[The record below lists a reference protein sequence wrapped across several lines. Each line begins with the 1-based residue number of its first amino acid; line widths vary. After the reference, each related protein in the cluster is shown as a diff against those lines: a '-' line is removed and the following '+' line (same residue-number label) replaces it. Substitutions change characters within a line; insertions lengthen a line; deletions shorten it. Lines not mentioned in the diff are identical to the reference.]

1 MIDNPYYHRGPI
13 NEPRHFYG
21 RAKELRTAFN
31 FLKNG
36 QSVSIV
42 GIRRIGKTSLL
53 LQLAN
58 PDVAQKY
65 GLDLQRR
72 LFVYLDCNELT
83 SQNRAGAYR
92 RLLQAVQERLA
103 ERGQNMELGPA
114 EIDQV
119 TFAEHIRTLKRQ
131 GWQVIFL
138 LDEFEQ
144 LGNNEHLD
152 LDFFGMLRSQI
163 VPPKGVVYVT
173 ASGRPLKEITYKG
186 RADTSPFFNVF
197 HSMHL
202 GGFTQTD
209 AHQLISEPATQA
221 GFPFASKTV
230 DRLYSLSGGHPLAIQ
245 IACFHAF
252 ELNQEKGILD
262 QADYTLLT
270 EQTLTDMEAHL
281 QLYWDNLTGTERAL
295 LKDLVT
301 GDLPPK
307 DDKTSQRTLRAL
319 RNKGLLRQAGRTYR
333 PFGKILT
340 HFLHQRL
347 EQRRTAETTT
357 GKVVLNRYE
366 ILERLGSGGMAEV
379 YRGRHI
385 PLNQPV
391 AIKLIKPELSRD
403 PEFRE
408 RFKREARIAYTLHHQ
423 HIVRSLD
430 FGEENGTYY
439 IVMDLVEGDTLAA
452 HLQALRQAG
461 QQMPLTEAIQIT
473 TQIGQALDYAHRQDI
488 THRDITPTNIILT
501 PPLVEKA
508 EERQAILTDFGIA
521 RMVGI
526 TTQTRTGMGLGTPLY
541 AAPEQ
546 LEAGHTV
553 DHRADIYA
561 LGMILYEMATRRLP
575 YKEWYHA
582 VTSPVPPPSNFR
594 DDLSPTFEAAILKAL
609 AKEPDRR
616 YQTVGEMI
624 TALDRSG
631 EQQ

>member
-13 NEPRHFYG
+13 NNPQHFYG
-21 RAKELRTAFN
+21 RTKEMRTAFN
-31 FLKNG
+31 YLKNG

-53 LQLAN
+53 LQLVN

-65 GLDLQRR
+65 GLDLQKR

-83 SQNRAGAYR
+83 SQNRAGVYR

-103 ERGQNMELGPA
+103 ERGHSMELGPA

-119 TFAEHIRTLKRQ
+119 SFAEHIRSLKRQ

-152 LDFFGMLRSQI
+152 LGFFGVLRSQV

-197 HSMHL
+197 GLMHL
-202 GGFTQTD
+202 GGLTKTD
-209 AHQLISEPATQA
+209 AHQLITEPAAQA
-221 GFPFASKTV
+221 GAPFISKTV
-230 DRLYSLSGGHPLAIQ
+230 DRLYTLSGGHPLAVQ

-252 ELNQEKGILD
+252 ELKQEQAALA
-262 QADYTLLT
+262 QADYTLLA
-270 EQTLTDMEAHL
+270 EQSLTDMEAHL

-295 LKDLVT
+295 LKGLIT
-301 GDLPPK
+301 GDRPPK
-307 DDKTSQRTLRAL
+307 DDKTGQRTLRAL
-319 RNKGLLRQAGRTYR
+319 RNKGLLRQVGRTYR
-333 PFGKILT
+333 PFGEILS

-347 EQRRTAETTT
+347 EQRRAAETTT

-430 FGEENGTYY
+430 FGEEEGTYY

-452 HLQALRQAG
+452 HLQDLRQAR
-461 QQMPLTEAIQIT
+461 QQMPLAEAIRIT

-488 THRDITPTNIILT
+488 THRDITPANIILT
-501 PPLVEKA
+501 PPG
-508 EERQAILTDFGIA
+508 EREAILTDFGIA

-546 LEAGHTV
+546 LKAGHTV
-553 DHRADIYA
+553 NHRADIYA
-561 LGMILYEMATRRLP
+561 LGVILYQMTTGRLP
-575 YKEWYHA
+575 FEEWYHA
-582 VTSPVPPPSNFR
+582 FTSPVPPPRNFR
-594 DDLSPTFEAAILKAL
+594 ADLSPTFEAAILKAL
-609 AKEPDRR
+609 AKEPDKR
-616 YQTVGEMI
+616 YQTAGEMI
-624 TALDRSG
+624 AALDRPG